1 MAVWHFGKPEI
12 PPAGLVLAFAALAVP
27 VAGTFWFPEEARQY
41 EALLW
46 LLALVPAFLLAY
58 YRGWMGVAIAMLI
71 GMIALSGVQI
81 AAGLLGFRADWAMF
95 LAIIIAYI
103 ALGLSIGIVSELLH
117 RERARAERLALLDEL
132 TGIPNRR
139 LADLFLDKE
148 FAAAQRGRSLAVVLF
163 DIDGFKAYNDR
174 HGHAAGDA
182 ALRCFVSILT
192 GYTRRMDLCARYGG
206 EEFVAILSGGHTEGA
221 MIFASRVREA
231 LAARIADPEA
241 HQAEAVPPFTVSAG
255 VAQHT
260 PGMKEPADLLAL
272 ADRALYRAKA
282 EGRDTVRAQT
292 PDPEPIPT

>member
-12 PPAGLVLAFAALAVP
+12 PPAGLILAFAALAVP
-27 VAGTFWFPEEARQY
+27 VIGTFWFPEEAHEY

-58 YRGWMGVAIAMLI
+58 YRGWTGVAVAMLI
-71 GMIALSGVQI
+71 GMVALSGVQV
-81 AAGLLGFRADWAMF
+81 AASVLGFQSNWAMF
-95 LAIIIAYI
+95 LAIVAAYI
-103 ALGLSIGIVSELLH
+103 ALGLCIGIVSELLH
-117 RERARAERLALLDEL
+117 RERARAERLALMDEL
-132 TGIPNRR
+132 TEIPNRR

-148 FAAAQRGRSLAVVLF
+148 FGAAQRGRGLAVVLF

-182 ALRCFVSILT
+182 ALRCFVSILV
-192 GYTRRMDLCARYGG
+192 GCTRRMDLCARYGG

-221 MIFASRVREA
+221 MIFANRVRDA
-231 LAARIADPEA
+231 LAARIADPEE
-241 HQAEAVPPFTVSAG
+241 HGAEAVAPFTVSAG

-260 PGMKEPADLLAL
+260 PGMTGPADLLSL

-282 EGRDTVRAQT
+282 DGRNTVRAPE
-292 PDPEPIPT
+292 PDPDPIPT